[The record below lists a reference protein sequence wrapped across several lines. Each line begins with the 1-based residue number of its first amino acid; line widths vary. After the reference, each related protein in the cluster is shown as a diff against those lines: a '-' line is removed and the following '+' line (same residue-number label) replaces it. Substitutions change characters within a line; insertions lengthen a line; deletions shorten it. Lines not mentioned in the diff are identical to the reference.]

1 MAENTLTGLIP
12 DLYAALNKVSRE
24 LVGYVPS
31 VSNNMDGTTAAVGED
46 IVIPIAPTANVGDI
60 TPSMTLTEPTG
71 QVITNTT
78 ITITKSRAAEFG
90 FVAEDQR
97 GLDNG
102 PGHLNIQAQMI
113 AQAMRSL
120 VNEVEVDVA
129 ATVLDSTTFYGVPG
143 TTPFVTTLADTAQLR
158 KVLEDNGAWVDG
170 SMSLVIDTSAAANMR
185 TLTNLTHANEA
196 NSEDMLR
203 RGVLTNVHGFDIR
216 SSGQVASF
224 TGGDAAGATT
234 NTAGY
239 AIGITTINLA
249 SAGTGEIKAG
259 DIITFAG
266 DTTQYEVETGD
277 ADVSGG
283 GVIEL
288 ISGLEQAIPGSAT
301 AITVQGTYAANG
313 GFERNAIQLITRAP
327 ALPKEGDARMDS
339 MVITDALSGLSFEVS
354 VWGGNRKVKY
364 EIALAW
370 GVANIKPSHVV
381 KLLG

>member
-24 LVGYVPS
+24 LVGFIPS
-31 VSNNMDGTTAAVGED
+31 VANNMDGTRAALNED
-46 IVIPIAPTANVGDI
+46 ITIPIAPTANVGDV

-71 QVITNTT
+71 QVVTN
-78 ITITKSRAAEFG
+78 IKLTITKSRAAEFG

-102 PGHLNIQAQMI
+102 PGHLSIQAQMI

-120 VNEVEVDVA
+120 TNEVEVDVGA
-129 ATVLDSTTFYGVPG
+129 VILDSTLFYGVPG

-158 KVLEDNGAWVDG
+158 KVLEDQGAWVDG

-196 NSEDMLR
+196 NSEEMLR

-216 SSGQVASF
+216 SSGQVSSF
-224 TGGDAAGATT
+224 TGGTAASATT
-234 NTAGY
+234 DATGY
-239 AIGITTINLA
+239 AIGVTTITLA
-249 SAGTGEIKAG
+249 SAGTGTILEG

-266 DTTQYEVETGD
+266 DTTQYEVATGD
-277 ADVSGG
+277 TDVSGG
-283 GVIEL
+283 GTVVL
-288 ISGLEQAIPGSAT
+288 VSGLEQAIPAGAT
-301 AITVQGTYAANG
+301 AITVQGTYAVNG

-327 ALPKEGDARMDS
+327 AMPKEGDARLDS
-339 MVITDALSGLSFEVS
+339 MVITDEVSGLSFEVS

-370 GVANIKPSHVV
+370 GVKNIKPEHTA